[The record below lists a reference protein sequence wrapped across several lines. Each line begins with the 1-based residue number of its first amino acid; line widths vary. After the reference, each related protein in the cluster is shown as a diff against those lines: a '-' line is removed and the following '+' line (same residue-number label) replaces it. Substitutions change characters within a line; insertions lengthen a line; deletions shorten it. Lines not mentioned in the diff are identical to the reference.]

1 MIFPASTKGS
11 STASSSSSR
20 ITGVLFKSSSN
31 ERRKFERFPEE
42 IVEQHQKQ
50 TIILSNNANVD
61 NGACFLTKEI
71 LAKELYTKEL
81 LTKKILTKELLTK
94 ELLTKELLTKE
105 HLTNELLTK
114 MTF

>member
-1 MIFPASTKGS
+1 
-11 STASSSSSR
+11 
-20 ITGVLFKSSSN
+20 VLFKSSSN

-114 MTF
+114 EHLTNELLTKMTF